1 VRPRDNMFV
10 FSSRRRHTRSKRD
23 WSSDVCSSDLAAE
36 LGVEPES
43 ILKTIVLQGKG
54 DPKDFFVV
62 CLPIVHEMDLKLV
75 AQQLGKKQVHLA
87 DNKNLIYINGYIHR
101 ANTPI
106 CIHAFKGFPIYFDE
120 RIKPFEIISVSA
132 GKV

>member
-1 VRPRDNMFV
+1 MAKKKKKTKEKKTNEERVLDQHNIEYEETSFNWIEQG
-10 FSSRRRHTRSKRD
+10 KD
-23 WSSDVCSSDLAAE
+23 ALKEAAE

-87 DNKNLIYINGYIHR
+87 DNKNLINITG
-101 ANTPI
+101 
-106 CIHAFKGFPIYFDE
+106 
-120 RIKPFEIISVSA
+120 
-132 GKV
+132 